1 MKNMIKELPPSP
13 LEYDNFYLDYC
24 LHPELT
30 AWFDPLGYRMRWEDD
45 FLQIP
50 AGSEHSETC
59 DCLRRSQCG
68 SQGEIDLKNPE
79 TNRTSA
85 GFTAEERAKF
95 TKLLEAGFIDTFRYF
110 YPDRA
115 DAYTW
120 WSNFF
125 NARERNIGWR
135 IDYFLVSRELEGK
148 LVDAKIHDQV
158 FGSDHCPVELEL
170 ELTV

>member
-1 MKNMIKELPPSP
+1 M
-13 LEYDNFYLDYC
+13 C
-24 LHPELT
+24 LQG
-30 AWFDPLGYRMRWEDD
+30 DR
-45 FLQIP
+45 
-50 AGSEHSETC
+50 SE
-59 DCLRRSQCG
+59 
-68 SQGEIDLKNPE
+68 NPE

-125 NARERNIGWR
+125 NARERNIG
-135 IDYFLVSRELEGK
+135 
-148 LVDAKIHDQV
+148 
-158 FGSDHCPVELEL
+158 
-170 ELTV
+170 